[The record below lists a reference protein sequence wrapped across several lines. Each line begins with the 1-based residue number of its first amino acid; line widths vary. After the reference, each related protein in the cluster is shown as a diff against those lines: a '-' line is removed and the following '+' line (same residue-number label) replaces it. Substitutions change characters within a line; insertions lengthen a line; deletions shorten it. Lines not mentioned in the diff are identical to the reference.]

1 MAQSPKTS
9 LQIVRQAPETVTDRI
24 KALQSQMNTLAA
36 QQSAELRGAMLEA
49 QRIAADVANCPAH
62 PPGVR
67 DLARRLSDDLAN
79 TAQTIDA
86 IMARAG

>member
-1 MAQSPKTS
+1 MANLTV
-9 LQIVRQAPETVTDRI
+9 VRPAHGPAAETIADKI

-67 DLARRLSDDLAN
+67 DLARRLSEDLAN

-86 IMARAG
+86 IVARAG